1 MSAKV
6 KSRGWRPVAL
16 RIAGSGIILAALLA
30 VLPRERVW
38 AAMRSVPPG
47 LWLAV
52 LAGYLA
58 AHVIGVMKYRMMV
71 NLAGAE
77 LSYAQAAQCYF
88 GGLFGT
94 LFLPSIVGGDVIRAG
109 IGLRLARRRTGFLL
123 GSLLDRML
131 DITALG
137 VVACAGALL
146 LPGQLEPRSRR
157 VFLALLLTA
166 VAAGVA
172 VLGVV
177 LLFPMRRVPYKL
189 RRRLARLRQAGRSL
203 RRRPHYVFLAL
214 CAGVT
219 VQSSFILL
227 TAVLASVCGLHL
239 RLRLWFLAWPL
250 AKLAALTPLTQ
261 GGLGVREAALA
272 ALLAPFGAPA
282 ALTVAVGLAWQTIII
297 TGGLMAG
304 LLTLGSQRMLARERA
319 DAQAAASASPHAAPA
334 SHSMTEN
341 EQAGVQHS

>member
-1 MSAKV
+1 MSAAV
-6 KSRGWRPVAL
+6 KTRGWRSVAL
-16 RIAGSGIILAALLA
+16 RIAGSAIILAALFA

-38 AAMRSVPPG
+38 AAMRNIPPG

-52 LAGYLA
+52 LGGYMA

-77 LSYAQAAQCYF
+77 LSYLQAAQCYF

-94 LFLPSIVGGDVIRAG
+94 LFLPSIVGGDVIRAS

-137 VVACAGALL
+137 VVSCGGALL

-157 VFLALLLTA
+157 VFIALLLTA
-166 VAAGVA
+166 LAAGAA
-172 VLGVV
+172 VLALI
-177 LLFPMRRVPYKL
+177 LLFPVRRVPFKL

-203 RRRPHYVFLAL
+203 RQRPQYVFLAL

-219 VQSSFILL
+219 VQSSFVLL
-227 TAVLASVCGLHL
+227 TAVLAAVCGLHL

-297 TGGLMAG
+297 VGGLLAG
-304 LLTLGSQRMLARERA
+304 LLTLGSQRLLARHRA
-319 DAQAAASASPHAAPA
+319 EEEAAAPA
-334 SHSMTEN
+334 SPRVAVAPRSMAEN
-341 EQAGVQHS
+341 EQAGAQHS